1 MYYIY
6 IYLYIYFTCLSMKT
20 MPYYFILISSPSVK
34 FSVRFFPRCLKF
46 KGLSDERRVSSTKKE
61 DGSVAHFL

>member
-1 MYYIY
+1 
-6 IYLYIYFTCLSMKT
+6 MKT